1 MSRNIIGAITFLKD
15 VAAGVTPAH
24 PGFGLCYYLSGFGVR
39 TGPYL
44 WETWE
49 HFSGDNQFP
58 IPSPDGGHPGAWY
71 MATPN
76 LYVGEYGEKRRELA
90 GHMARRM
97 EEWRMS
103 DG

>member
-58 IPSPDGGHPGAWY
+58 IPSPDGGHPGAVITSY
-71 MATPN
+71 SIHYTK
-76 LYVGEYGEKRRELA
+76 LYEKSSERNAAKR
-90 GHMARRM
+90 
-97 EEWRMS
+97 
-103 DG
+103 